1 MTTVEA
7 IDELRR
13 IDAIRLTDNTR
24 LQVRLP
30 DPIPPA
36 LEPAVEAI
44 RQHRAEAVRLLLLQ
58 APAWSPACLAA
69 ECKFRIPAA
78 KLYPLLNHL
87 VLMPDGAGILLQV
100 FDDRVQVHI
109 KGEPRTREFRPEDIA
124 VAADAQRR
132 QGKPS

>member
-1 MTTVEA
+1 MA

-13 IDAIRLTDNTR
+13 INAIRLADNAR

-30 DPIPPA
+30 DPIPTA

-44 RQHRAEAVRLLLLQ
+44 RQHRAEAVRLLR
-58 APAWSPACLAA
+58 APAWSPECLAA

-87 VLMPDGAGILLQV
+87 VLTPDGAGILLQV
-100 FDDRVQVHI
+100 FDDSVHVHF
-109 KGEPRTREFRPEDIA
+109 KGQPRMREFRPEEIA
-124 VAADAQRR
+124 VSDDGRQAQGGR
-132 QGKPS
+132 P